1 MAVSIRID
9 RAAGRDARALV
20 EFARQAVKYRTGG
33 GLAAHVRLGYYKD
46 EVPSENFLFAI
57 NMFRQMVDQEQG
69 RLYVLDNSDVV
80 IVYRGTR
87 PHHIISA
94 VEKVRLLYSDVLL
107 HAEKNRGGVEFCTW
121 FNLKTEA
128 EDFLRFAEAI
138 QDQPHHEEMAA
149 GAVAPG
155 THGAA
160 QSVPAEVKGAED
172 PVAAKSERLDLS
184 SPSAELTR
192 LAKASERLNQISL
205 AGVLRRQAVCVLREN
220 SAPEPVFQELYLSI
234 ADLERSLMPVGRLAS
249 DRWLFQYFTRLLDL
263 RMLDMLATERPSDL
277 TGYFSINLNVSS
289 VLSPEFA
296 SFVETCPVNIRN
308 TIVVELQKLDVFSD
322 LGTFFYVRDMLRD
335 HGFRL
340 CMDGLTDL
348 SLPFCDRTRLGLDM
362 MKVRWRADIL
372 KDTHSVEST
381 EFAGLIRKTDPTR
394 VILCRADSDG
404 AIQFGRSLGIS
415 MFQGHQV
422 DRLLEMRAVA

>member
-1 MAVSIRID
+1 MTVSIRID
-9 RAAGRDARALV
+9 RAAGRDSRALV
-20 EFARQAVKYRTGG
+20 EFARQAVKYRSG
-33 GLAAHVRLGYYKD
+33 GLAAHVRLGHYKD
-46 EVPSENFLFAI
+46 AVPTENFLFAI

-69 RLYVLDNSDVV
+69 RLFVLDNSDVV

-121 FNLKTEA
+121 YNLKTEA
-128 EDFLRFAEAI
+128 EHFLQFAETL
-138 QDQPHHEEMAA
+138 
-149 GAVAPG
+149 G
-155 THGAA
+155 
-160 QSVPAEVKGAED
+160 QSREDGFDEPAPAELQAQPAPDGVKPAED
-172 PVAAKSERLDLS
+172 PKIATSERHDLL
-184 SPSAELTR
+184 SPSAELKR
-192 LAKASERLNQISL
+192 LAKATERLSQINL
-205 AGVLRRQAVCVLREN
+205 AGVVRRQSVCVLREN
-220 SAPEPVFQELYLSI
+220 SAPEPVFVELYLSI
-234 ADLERSLMPVGRLAS
+234 NDLERSLMPEAKLAS

-277 TGYFSINLNVSS
+277 TAYFSINLNISS

-296 SFVETCPVNIRN
+296 AFVESCPVNIRN
-308 TIVVELQKLDVFSD
+308 TVVVELQKLDVFSD

-340 CMDGLTDL
+340 CLDGLTDL

-362 MKVRWRADIL
+362 IKVRWRADIL
-372 KDTHSVEST
+372 KDTHGASS
-381 EFAGLIRKTDPTR
+381 EFADLIRRTDPTR

-404 AIQFGRSLGIS
+404 AIQFGRSLGIT

>member
-20 EFARQAVKYRTGG
+20 EFARQAVKYRSG

-80 IVYRGTR
+80 IVYKGTR
-87 PHHIISA
+87 PHHVIAA

-128 EDFLRFAEAI
+128 EQFLRFAESI
-138 QDQPHHEEMAA
+138 LEEPQYDQPAA
-149 GAVAPG
+149 APAAPG
-155 THGAA
+155 AA
-160 QSVPAEVKGAED
+160 PQAQAVPAEVRSAED
-172 PVAAKSERLDLS
+172 PAAAKSERLDLS
-184 SPSAELTR
+184 SPSAELGR
-192 LAKASERLNQISL
+192 LAKATERLGQINL

-234 ADLERSLMPVGRLAS
+234 ADLERALMPVGKLAS

-263 RMLDMLATERPSDL
+263 RMLDMLSSERPSDL
-277 TGYFSINLNVSS
+277 TGYFSVNLNVSS

-296 SFVETCPVNIRN
+296 SFVETCPVNVRN

-348 SLPFCDRTRLGLDM
+348 SLPFCDRARLGMDM

-372 KDTHSVEST
+372 KDSHSVEST
-381 EFAGLIRKTDPTR
+381 EFASLIRKTDPTR
-394 VILCRADSDG
+394 VILCRADSDS
-404 AIQFGRSLGIS
+404 AIQFGRSLGVS
-415 MFQGHQV
+415 MFQGYQV